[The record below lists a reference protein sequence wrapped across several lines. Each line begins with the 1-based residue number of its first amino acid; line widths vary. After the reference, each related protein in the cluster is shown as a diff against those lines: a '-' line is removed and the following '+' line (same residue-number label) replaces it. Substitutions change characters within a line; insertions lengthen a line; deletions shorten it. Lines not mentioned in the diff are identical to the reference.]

1 MITLELFPVT
11 AEDRPFLQQLYAST
25 RWHEVAL
32 AGLATEQAEAFLTMQ
47 FNAQSQHYRQH
58 YPRAQCDR
66 VVCDGVS
73 VGRLYVDRSADDIR
87 IVDIALL
94 PEHRQRGIGTR
105 LLQPILAEARQ
116 VGVSVSLH
124 VDKQNSARQWY
135 RRLGFVTVEDRGV
148 YDFMRYRAVDPV
160 SFSP

>member
-1 MITLELFPVT
+1 
-11 AEDRPFLQQLYAST
+11 
-25 RWHEVAL
+25 
-32 AGLATEQAEAFLTMQ
+32 
-47 FNAQSQHYRQH
+47 
-58 YPRAQCDR
+58 

-135 RRLGFVTVEDRGV
+135 RRLGFVTVEDRGI